1 MAGPPGPKG
10 DPGAAGPPGPP
21 GPAGSQGTGSA
32 QGPRVRALVG
42 HVKASC
48 DTDEIMISAYC
59 VGDNTTLRMVE
70 TTGAQCDGDPN
81 AKVVVSCVTK

>member
-1 MAGPPGPKG
+1 
-10 DPGAAGPPGPP
+10 
-21 GPAGSQGTGSA
+21 
-32 QGPRVRALVG
+32 VRALVG

>member
-1 MAGPPGPKG
+1 M
-10 DPGAAGPPGPP
+10 
-21 GPAGSQGTGSA
+21 
-32 QGPRVRALVG
+32 RALVG

-81 AKVVVSCVTK
+81 AKAVVSCITK